1 MEEEKEAVEET
12 GIDLKKQDVIILD
25 PSLNQDTALVSL
37 KISAAMA
44 MDEMVVV
51 VAAALMVAEGTKA
64 IRAGL
69 ET

>member
-1 MEEEKEAVEET
+1 MEEI
-12 GIDLKKQDVIILD
+12 GIDLKNQDVIILA

-44 MDEMVVV
+44 VDEMVVV

>member
-44 MDEMVVV
+44 VDEMVVV